1 MDIPSRTTAVPG
13 GHGGG
18 PAAVGFPLSPHPAML
33 RPLALACAFGLA
45 LSACRTA
52 APPRPAPAVSSATP
66 AERQLVGMWRMAAV
80 YEGSAEVSA
89 THNPSR
95 NRWIELRADRSFASG
110 GDPYGPN
117 TGSWRYNEDASTLEI
132 LSDLGRDD
140 DSVWRVSFRDGE
152 MVWRGVGSARAE
164 RFTIIARRGR

>member
-1 MDIPSRTTAVPG
+1 
-13 GHGGG
+13 
-18 PAAVGFPLSPHPAML
+18 
-33 RPLALACAFGLA
+33 
-45 LSACRTA
+45 
-52 APPRPAPAVSSATP
+52 
-66 AERQLVGMWRMAAV
+66 MAAV

-89 THNPSR
+89 AHNPSR

-117 TGSWRYNEDASTLEI
+117 TGSWRYNADASTLEI

-152 MVWRGVGSARAE
+152 MVWRGLGSARAE